1 MSKQILVPQ
10 VESAESVAAS
20 LKTMLSN
27 ESIYL
32 PLSSFTTTA
41 TCEEDGS
48 SKRNQNK
55 GEFKDYQVCDFF
67 EKVSKVYTGND
78 SELSWLSSCPKSST
92 LFPAGTSA
100 INRTAHLD
108 GKIFARSLV
117 LSGGVGDTT
126 SVRKNKRRV
135 RAKQLQLSTGSTKKV
150 QSRMVGQMSKRKRRR
165 ICEKSGFSITVSP
178 QLPEEPRRTIAC
190 ETTKNS
196 NGDILS
202 LPHQACHLSKSSAFS
217 GRGVFQNYQPLPSG
231 VTLHRLHSL
240 WVSYVEKLVGPTLR
254 KCLPEENK
262 IGTSTNQITT
272 STIFNEVCSTISLIL
287 SKHLEICGALVKILS
302 CPSHC
307 HYNGKTGII
316 VDETSNTWRMVT
328 LKVRKRR
335 KPGELNA
342 TIMCTDFNQYL
353 ANTIRDGRET
363 AETTWSNKTDI
374 VGPDTSSHSPENKAK
389 PAIHLVII
397 PKRNSEIEL
406 KVTIGEYNLGI
417 ALNGNDM
424 LY

>member
-1 MSKQILVPQ
+1 MSKHVPL
-10 VESAESVAAS
+10 VESTGSAAAAS

-41 TCEEDGS
+41 ACEEDGS
-48 SKRNQNK
+48 SKSNPNK

-78 SELSWLSSCPKSST
+78 SQLSWLSSCPKSSA

-100 INRTAHLD
+100 INRSAHLD

-126 SVRKNKRRV
+126 SSVTKNKRRV

-150 QSRMVGQMSKRKRRR
+150 QSRMVGQISKRKRRR
-165 ICEKSGFSITVSP
+165 ICENAGFPIIVSS

-190 ETTKNS
+190 ETKKKNS
-196 NGDILS
+196 MGDILS
-202 LPHQACHLSKSSAFS
+202 STHQTCHLSKSSAFS
-217 GRGVFQNYQPLPSG
+217 GVFPNHQPLPSL

-240 WVSYVEKLVGPTLR
+240 WVSYVEKLVGPILR

-262 IGTSTNQITT
+262 IGTSTDQVTT
-272 STIFNEVCSTISLIL
+272 TTIFNQVCSTISLIL
-287 SKHLEICGALVKILS
+287 YKNLEICGALVKILS

-328 LKVRKRR
+328 LKVQKRR
-335 KPGELNA
+335 KASEFNA
-342 TIMCTDFNQYL
+342 NSMVTDFNQYL
-353 ANTIRDGRET
+353 ANTIREGKET
-363 AETTWSNKTDI
+363 AETTWSSKTDI
-374 VGPDTSSHSPENKAK
+374 VGPDASSHPPENKAK
-389 PAIHLVII
+389 PAIHLVIV

-406 KVTIGEYNLGI
+406 KLTIAEYNLGI
-417 ALNGNDM
+417 VLNGNEM